1 MRVVTRDMMSRCY
14 VPRGSDFTFLTGFSE
29 LLFLFHKMSG
39 THSSWLIATMMGKV
53 EDEEEYEHRIL
64 DLYKRIC
71 QPGMDADVKASTI
84 LPSHVYLHRI
94 PSTKFEFLVIDSQ
107 GKEMVC
113 SVDSAE
119 VVPPLLQIPFVAY
132 MPTAALLSLLSRTRH
147 HALLSLRNVQNNSYH
162 RVIGAEVCVC
172 SCMRA
177 FVCVHTCGRTCAC
190 VCVYNEKV
198 TSKRSHVCLN
208 ICTPSTT
215 MRSHVCLR
223 MTSAHQSPST
233 GARHMDTETHRSS
246 STAAAAECAS
256 MVAREESRC
265 QHRGRSSRG
274 GAPSSPRVCE
284 ETRANQHGVQAAIFR
299 PVRGQVELLCQKASP
314 HRPS

>member
-71 QPGMDADVKASTI
+71 QPGMDADVN
-84 LPSHVYLHRI
+84 RI

-162 RVIGAEVCVC
+162 RVIGAEVACALACVLL
-172 SCMRA
+172 
-177 FVCVHTCGRTCAC
+177 CAC
-190 VCVYNEKV
+190 TRAGGRVRVSVC
-198 TSKRSHVCLN
+198 
-208 ICTPSTT
+208 T
-215 MRSHVCLR
+215 MRR
-223 MTSAHQSPST
+223 
-233 GARHMDTETHRSS
+233 
-246 STAAAAECAS
+246 
-256 MVAREESRC
+256 
-265 QHRGRSSRG
+265 
-274 GAPSSPRVCE
+274 
-284 ETRANQHGVQAAIFR
+284 
-299 PVRGQVELLCQKASP
+299 
-314 HRPS
+314 